1 MPKKDPNFHKGSF
14 GKVPSTAGK
23 GVSCPKPI
31 RTKNSYGSRPAVKR
45 GK

>member
-1 MPKKDPNFHKGSF
+1 MPKKDPNFHKGSY

-31 RTKNSYGSRPAVKR
+31 RSGNVYGKRPAIK
-45 GK
+45 KAK